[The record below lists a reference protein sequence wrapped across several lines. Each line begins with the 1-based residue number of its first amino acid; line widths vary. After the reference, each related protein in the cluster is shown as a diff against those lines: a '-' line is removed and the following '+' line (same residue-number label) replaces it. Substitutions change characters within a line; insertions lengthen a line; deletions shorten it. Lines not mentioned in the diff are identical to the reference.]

1 MSLKSILALAIAAAF
16 AAPLAAQTSPGAER
30 KTAPEA
36 KTQSPAAG
44 ATKRDG
50 GFPAL
55 DRNGDGY
62 ISRDE
67 AKDTPLDGR
76 FSELDKDN
84 DERVSQS
91 EFEAL
96 QSATSGKTK

>member
-1 MSLKSILALAIAAAF
+1 MILKSILVAALSAAL
-16 AAPLAAQTSPGAER
+16 AAPLAAQQSAPDKDRER
-30 KTAPEA
+30 QA
-36 KTQSPAAG
+36 KIQDKDFAQ
-44 ATKRDG
+44 
-50 GFPAL
+50 L

-62 ISRDE
+62 ISRSE
-67 AKDTPLDGR
+67 ARDLPWADR

-96 QSATSGKTK
+96 RSAVRGKTK